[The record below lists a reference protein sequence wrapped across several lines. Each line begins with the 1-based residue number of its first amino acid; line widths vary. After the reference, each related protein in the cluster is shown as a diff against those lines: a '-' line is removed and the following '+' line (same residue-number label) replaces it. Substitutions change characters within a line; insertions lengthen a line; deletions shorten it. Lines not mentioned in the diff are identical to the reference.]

1 MSLAPPR
8 ARRSPQA
15 SGRAGQKGRPAAKI
29 HTANHLGQ
37 CADLI
42 ECASHIHEEQYRRRH
57 EQQDETVMAGQRCS
71 AVGVPI
77 RQYHFFQSSTRRGAT
92 MASDDMGAAVSASS
106 SWAPLRIGAFRGLF
120 IAALTSNI
128 GTWMQTVGA
137 QWFLVEQHASATTI
151 ALVQTA
157 SLSPTLILALFA
169 GALADRVDRRR
180 LLIALQVYAAVA
192 AAVLAAITIAGI
204 LNPLTLLSLMFAIGC
219 AAAMTTPAWQ
229 AIQPELVPREQF
241 PAATSLSGVTVDAAR
256 AIGPPIAGVLVAAA
270 GPQAVFAIN
279 AVSFVA
285 VVAALMSWKRPPSTS
300 VVDQERL
307 SQSVVTGVRY
317 VRDSRAVRRILL
329 RAALFAFPVSALWAL
344 LPIAASQ
351 HWHLR
356 AIGYGAVLGTAGAGA
371 VLGALVMPRLRT
383 YSANALLVLA
393 ALIDAAGLLAAAYLP
408 LAAGVVLLL
417 LAGVAWIATLTTLT
431 VAAQLALPG
440 WVQARGLAMYLVVL
454 IGFQALGAF
463 VWGLIASHFGVAAS
477 LTAAAILLI
486 AAAASQGVLPLLP
499 ATDDERRGA
508 SDRS

>member
-1 MSLAPPR
+1 
-8 ARRSPQA
+8 
-15 SGRAGQKGRPAAKI
+15 
-29 HTANHLGQ
+29 
-37 CADLI
+37 
-42 ECASHIHEEQYRRRH
+42 
-57 EQQDETVMAGQRCS
+57 
-71 AVGVPI
+71 
-77 RQYHFFQSSTRRGAT
+77 
-92 MASDDMGAAVSASS
+92 MASDDAGSASS
-106 SWAPLRIGAFRGLF
+106 AWAPLRIGVFRGLF

-128 GTWMQTVGA
+128 GTWMQIVGA
-137 QWFLVEQHASATTI
+137 QWFLVERHASATTV

-192 AAVLAAITIAGI
+192 AAVLTAIAVAGV
-204 LNPLTLLSLMFAIGC
+204 LNPLSLLSLLFAIGC
-219 AAAMTTPAWQ
+219 GAAMTTPAWQ

-241 PAATSLSGVTVDAAR
+241 RAAASLTGVTVDAAR

-279 AVSFVA
+279 AVSFVI
-285 VVAALMSWKRPPSTS
+285 VVAALMAWKRPPPAPDTHS
-300 VVDQERL
+300 ERL
-307 SQSVVTGVRY
+307 SQSVVTGLRY

-329 RAALFAFPVSALWAL
+329 RTALFAFPVSALWAL
-344 LPIAASQ
+344 LPVAASQ

-356 AIGYGAVLGTAGAGA
+356 AIGYGAVLGTVGVGA
-371 VLGALVMPRLRT
+371 VLGALVMSRLTTT
-383 YSANALLVLA
+383 YSANTLLALA

-431 VAAQLALPG
+431 VAASLALPR
-440 WVQARGLAMYLVVL
+440 WVRARGLAMYLVVL

-463 VWGLIASHFGVAAS
+463 VWGLVASHFGLGVS
-477 LTAAAILLI
+477 LTAAAVLLV

-499 ATDDERRGA
+499 TTDDERRGA

>member
-1 MSLAPPR
+1 
-8 ARRSPQA
+8 
-15 SGRAGQKGRPAAKI
+15 
-29 HTANHLGQ
+29 
-37 CADLI
+37 
-42 ECASHIHEEQYRRRH
+42 
-57 EQQDETVMAGQRCS
+57 
-71 AVGVPI
+71 
-77 RQYHFFQSSTRRGAT
+77 
-92 MASDDMGAAVSASS
+92 MASDDVGPAASAPST
-106 SWAPLRIGAFRGLF
+106 WAPLKIGVFRGLF
-120 IAALTSNI
+120 LAALTSNI

-137 QWFLVEQHASATTI
+137 QWFLVQRHADATTI

-192 AAVLAAITIAGI
+192 AAVLTAIAVAGV
-204 LNPLTLLSLMFAIGC
+204 LNPLSLLSLLFAIGC

-229 AIQPELVPREQF
+229 AIQPELVPRDQF
-241 PAATSLSGVTVDAAR
+241 HAAASLSGVTVDAAR
-256 AIGPPIAGVLVAAA
+256 AIGPPVAGVLVAVA

-285 VVAALMSWKRPPSTS
+285 VVGALVAWKRPPSPP
-300 VVDQERL
+300 VDQERL

-317 VRDSRAVRRILL
+317 VRNNAPVRRILM

-356 AIGYGAVLGTAGAGA
+356 AIGYGAVLGTMGVGA
-371 VLGALVMPRLRT
+371 VFGALVMSRLQAT

-417 LAGVAWIATLTTLT
+417 LSGVAWIAALTTLT
-431 VAAQLALPG
+431 VAAQLSLPH
-440 WVQARGLAMYLVVL
+440 WVMARGLAMYLVVL
-454 IGFQALGAF
+454 IGSQALGSL
-463 VWGLIASHFGVAAS
+463 VWGLVASRFGLSAS
-477 LTAAAILLI
+477 LTAAAVLLV

-499 ATDDERRGA
+499 AIDEQRGA
-508 SDRS
+508 SDLT